1 MARGMPKKSLQSA
14 PFALAIDGGVLLN
27 AGAQLDAKVVSRL
40 ARALAVSPAELF
52 IGTRLPAAQ
61 VEKTLARLEDAAAE
75 AAARIQ
81 GSSLEKSSAS
91 NRSRATRKKV

>member
-1 MARGMPKKSLQSA
+1 MPKKRLQFT

-27 AGAQLDAKVVSRL
+27 ARAQLDPKVVSQL
-40 ARALAVSPAELF
+40 ARALAVSPTDLF

-61 VEKTLARLEDAAAE
+61 VAKTLARLDDAAAE

-81 GSSLEKSSAS
+81 GSFSEKSSAS